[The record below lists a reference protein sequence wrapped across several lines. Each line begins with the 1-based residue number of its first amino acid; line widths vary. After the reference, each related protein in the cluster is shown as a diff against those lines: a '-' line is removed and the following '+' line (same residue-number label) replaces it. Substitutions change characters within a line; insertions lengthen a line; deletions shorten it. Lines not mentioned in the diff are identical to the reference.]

1 MITEKLQVTTPTK
14 EEYKEV
20 VQCMLDN
27 GNVWLSEDK
36 DVFEEY
42 WDSWKENTI
51 VEIGRF
57 ENGKITCNCPSISG
71 HTAYTTQEFLDKYN
85 KKEEEIKINIMTPF
99 NTGWN
104 YRDLGY
110 FSFSENLANCITQT
124 QKDYKLDNKTMN
136 IKKFVKTLTLS
147 KEDKLLREQGL
158 QNDCGD
164 FTEEAKELV
173 IDKLVEDNKAYLVEI
188 ATKLKE
194 EDKKQNYE

>member
-1 MITEKLQVTTPTK
+1 MITEKLQVPTPTK

-27 GNVWLSEDK
+27 GNVWASEEE

-42 WDSWKENTI
+42 WDTWKENTT

-57 ENGKITCNCPSISG
+57 ENGKITCNCLSISG
-71 HTAYTTQEFLDKYN
+71 HTTYTTQEFINKYDK
-85 KKEEEIKINIMTPF
+85 
-99 NTGWN
+99 
-104 YRDLGY
+104 
-110 FSFSENLANCITQT
+110 
-124 QKDYKLDNKTMN
+124 KLEDNNKTMN

-158 QNDCGD
+158 QNDCGE
-164 FTEEAKELV
+164 FTDTAKELV

-188 ATKLKE
+188 ATQLKE
-194 EDKKQNYE
+194 EYKK

>member
-1 MITEKLQVTTPTK
+1 MITEKLQVKTPTK

-42 WDSWKENTI
+42 WDSWKENTT

-71 HTAYTTQEFLDKYN
+71 HTTYTTQEFINKYD
-85 KKEEEIKINIMTPF
+85 KKEDVFLTKYLLEDAIKRLSGSIWKEELEDN
-99 NTGWN
+99 
-104 YRDLGY
+104 
-110 FSFSENLANCITQT
+110 
-124 QKDYKLDNKTMN
+124 NKTMN

-147 KEDKLLREQGL
+147 KEDKLLREYNL

-188 ATKLKE
+188 ATQLKE
-194 EDKKQNYE
+194 EDKK

>member
-1 MITEKLQVTTPTK
+1 MITEKLQVLTPTK

-27 GNVWLSEDK
+27 GNIWASGDK
-36 DVFEEY
+36 DIKEEY
-42 WDSWKENTI
+42 WDSYKEDSIICLNYSGSN
-51 VEIGRF
+51 EITYGS
-57 ENGKITCNCPSISG
+57 ELKTGYT
-71 HTAYTTQEFLDKYN
+71 TYTTQEFLDKYN
-85 KKEEEIKINIMTPF
+85 KKEEEIKINIMAPYN
-99 NTGWN
+99 NTDCTIFFSQ
-104 YRDLGY
+104 DLV
-110 FSFSENLANCITQT
+110 SPIMQT

-147 KEDKLLREQGL
+147 KEDKLLREYGL

-173 IDKLVEDNKAYLVEI
+173 INKLVEENKDYLVEI

-194 EDKKQNYE
+194 EDKE

>member
-1 MITEKLQVTTPTK
+1 MITEKLQVKTPTK
-14 EEYKEV
+14 EDYIKV

-27 GNVWLSEDK
+27 GNVWASEEE

-42 WDSWKENTI
+42 WDSWEENTI

-57 ENGKITCNCPSISG
+57 ENGKITCNCLSISG
-71 HTAYTTQEFLDKYN
+71 HTTYTTQEFLDKYN
-85 KKEEEIKINIMTPF
+85 KKEEEIKRNIMAPF

-104 YRDLGY
+104 YRDYLDY
-110 FSFSENLANCITQT
+110 FSFSENSANCITQT

-147 KEDKLLREQGL
+147 KEDKLLREYNL

-173 IDKLVEDNKAYLVEI
+173 INKLVEENKDYLVEI

-194 EDKKQNYE
+194 EDKE

>member
-1 MITEKLQVTTPTK
+1 MIIEKLQVPTPTK

-27 GNVWLSEDK
+27 GHVWRSGYTDVCEDIWNYYGK
-36 DVFEEY
+36 KTNICLGYLGIYDIFC
-42 WDSWKENTI
+42 
-51 VEIGRF
+51 GRYL
-57 ENGKITCNCPSISG
+57 EPDHKT
-71 HTAYTTQEFLDKYN
+71 YTTKEFLDKYG
-85 KKEEEIKINIMTPF
+85 KKEEEIKINIMAPYNDIEYYF
-99 NTGWN
+99 LSSQ
-104 YRDLGY
+104 DLV
-110 FSFSENLANCITQT
+110 NPIIQT

-164 FTEEAKELV
+164 FTEEARELV
-173 IDKLVEDNKAYLVEI
+173 INKLVEENKDYLVEI

-194 EDKKQNYE
+194 EDKE

>member
-1 MITEKLQVTTPTK
+1 MITENLQVLTPTK

-27 GNVWLSEDK
+27 GNVWIGRNKDIYELFWDK
-36 DVFEEY
+36 Y
-42 WDSWKENTI
+42 KENTI
-51 VEIGRF
+51 ICLNYYGGNEITYDNELERDH
-57 ENGKITCNCPSISG
+57 KT
-71 HTAYTTQEFLDKYN
+71 YTTQEFLDKYN
-85 KKEEEIKINIMTPF
+85 KKEEEIKINIMAPY
-99 NTGWN
+99 NTTGH
-104 YRDLGY
+104 Y
-110 FSFSENLANCITQT
+110 FQVLTNSIVQT

-147 KEDKLLREQGL
+147 KEDKLLREYGL

-173 IDKLVEDNKAYLVEI
+173 INKLVEDNKDYLVEI

-194 EDKKQNYE
+194 EDKE